1 MSTTSQPEPKF
12 PPNIFFCNVTD
23 CRFPDK
29 PRYLIDGE
37 TIRDI
42 LAAMDCKTASQAYR
56 RAKLFEILEQETN
69 ELS

>member
-1 MSTTSQPEPKF
+1 
-12 PPNIFFCNVTD
+12 VTD

-29 PRYLIDGE
+29 PRYLIDGD

-56 RAKLFEILEQETN
+56 RAKLLEILEQETN